1 MDNKLR
7 SFLLDWTSNF
17 IKNKDIVSRKIEK
30 IESNKDNFDLY
41 VKYKDKGQF
50 FIIAPTISDI
60 DSIAQR
66 ADNTPHLSI
75 VTLNS
80 KQNFDVV
87 MKNWSKLANFKFL
100 SIMFINPFSELEKK
114 WIIFPYTHNRVCD
127 ESSLENGLKSMFNMV
142 EQIDEEQ
149 LTAKLA

>member
-50 FIIAPTISDI
+50 FD
-60 DSIAQR
+60 
-66 ADNTPHLSI
+66 
-75 VTLNS
+75 
-80 KQNFDVV
+80 K
-87 MKNWSKLANFKFL
+87 
-100 SIMFINPFSELEKK
+100 EK
-114 WIIFPYTHNRVCD
+114 
-127 ESSLENGLKSMFNMV
+127 
-142 EQIDEEQ
+142 
-149 LTAKLA
+149 TAKTKINDIKKATCFFIVFILPHCFF